1 MRWRI
6 VVRDGPRVAK
16 HRADDLEG
24 ALDVVEREG
33 RALAA
38 GPGRSA
44 VRMRKRE
51 FTPQQQ
57 VAGRVELRGPGVR
70 AGVDVRGN
78 GDAEAWTGRVRRRV
92 VEQEG
97 RESPYAALRRVL
109 GPGPGPAQSTS
120 VEP

>member
-1 MRWRI
+1 MSWRI
-6 VVRDGPRVAK
+6 LVRHGPRVETL
-16 HRADDLEG
+16 RAEDLEA
-24 ALDVVEREG
+24 ALDLVEREG

-38 GPGRSA
+38 GPGRRTVSL
-44 VRMRKRE
+44 RQRE

-57 VAGRVELRGPGVR
+57 VAGRVELSGPGVR

-78 GDAEAWTGRVRRRV
+78 GDTEAWTGRVRRRV

-109 GPGPGPAQSTS
+109 TG
-120 VEP
+120 

>member
-1 MRWRI
+1 MGWRI
-6 VVRDGPRVAK
+6 VVREGPRVRK
-16 HRADDLEG
+16 HRADGLEQ
-24 ALDVVEREG
+24 ALEIVEREA

-38 GPGRSA
+38 GPRRSA
-44 VRMRKRE
+44 VTMRKRE

-57 VAGRVELRGPGVR
+57 VAGRVELSGPGIR

-78 GDAEAWTGRVRRRV
+78 GDAEAWTGRIRRRV

-109 GPGPGPAQSTS
+109 GPSEHEG
-120 VEP
+120 